1 MENTDDGSLVEL
13 TLRGKNRAFEE
24 LVRRYQRPV
33 YTLAYRMLNS
43 REDAE
48 DIAQEAWLRAYSSL
62 KVFDTTRPFLRWL
75 LKITSNL
82 CIDRLR
88 HEKGNQ
94 EIQLDDI
101 DDGIPD
107 EGWKGKISCKT
118 PDTDLHRKEIQSRVE
133 AAIAAL
139 APHYRAVVLL
149 RYINDLSYEEVA
161 ETLDI
166 PIGTVMGR
174 LFRARKLLAQQLKGL
189 VEEEHHGE

>member
-1 MENTDDGSLVEL
+1 VENTDDGSLVEL
-13 TLRGKNRAFEE
+13 TLRGKTRAFEE

-62 KVFDTTRPFLRWL
+62 KAFDTTRPFLRWL
-75 LKITSNL
+75 LKMTSNL

-88 HEKGNQ
+88 HEKGHQNV
-94 EIQLDDI
+94 ELDDATDAI
-101 DDGIPD
+101 LLNDGTIYT
-107 EGWKGKISCKT
+107 T
-118 PDTDLHRKEIQSRVE
+118 PDTELDRKERTSQVE

-149 RYINDLSYEEVA
+149 RYSNDLSCEEIA
-161 ETLDI
+161 ETLGI
-166 PIGTVMGR
+166 PIGTVVGR
-174 LFRARKLLAQQLKGL
+174 LFRARRLLARQLQDL
-189 VEEEHHGE
+189 VEEKYHDE